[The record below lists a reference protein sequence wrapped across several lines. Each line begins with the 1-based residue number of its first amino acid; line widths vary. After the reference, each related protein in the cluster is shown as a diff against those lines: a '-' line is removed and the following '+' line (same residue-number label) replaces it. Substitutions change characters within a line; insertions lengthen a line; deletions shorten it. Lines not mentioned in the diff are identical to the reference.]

1 MEENTYTTGQVA
13 RIINVVD
20 PGVRKTI
27 NRGELEAYQDQRD
40 PPAY

>member
-13 RIINVVD
+13 RIINVGD
-20 PGVRKTI
+20 PGVRQPI